1 MNFRLFTGALA
12 FVAVAALPSV
22 AVADDPRDPLL
33 SKNAAARARDK
44 AEIRRLNQEQLRY
57 VQARDARYAAS
68 NAASRDWAAQ
78 ENARRMAKWRHAVK
92 MCESGHHEYCA
103 R

>member
-1 MNFRLFTGALA
+1 MKFRLFTGALA
-12 FVAVAALPSV
+12 LVAVAALPSV
-22 AVADDPRDPLL
+22 AVADDPRDPVL
-33 SKNAAARARDK
+33 SKSAAARARDK

-68 NAASRDWAAQ
+68 NAASRDWAAK
-78 ENARRMAKWRHAVK
+78 ENARRMAAWRHAVK